1 MRIVNE
7 RIYQPV
13 NWSDDDPCIH
23 YDEVCRAEAEEGD
36 IITIAK
42 KDGCQSLIAATAD
55 GTIFEMK
62 NVKILI
68 RAEADEE
75 GILYREHKPKEK
87 E

>member
-13 NWSDDDPCIH
+13 NWYDDDPCIH

-42 KDGCQSLIAATAD
+42 KDGCQSLIAAAAD

-75 GILYREHKPKEK
+75 GILYTEHRPKKK